1 MSSRQLL
8 HERGNPQLLS
18 IVIPAYN
25 EEAILP
31 LLRRQLE
38 EFLPKLPCPAE
49 IVIVNDGSADG
60 TLNLLAAWAAED
72 SRVKLISL
80 ARNFGHQAAITAGLD
95 YSSGDAVVILDAD
108 LQDPPVV
115 ILQMLDRYRQGYE
128 IVYGQ
133 RLSRAGEG
141 PFKRFSAWL
150 FYRMMRLL
158 VYRDLPPDTGDFR
171 LVSRL
176 CVDALRAMRETH
188 RFLRGM
194 IAWTGLAQTSV
205 TYQRQPRLQGS
216 THYSFCKMIRFAS
229 TAAISFS
236 VAPLRISLL
245 MGVLVAIAGLTEGA
259 YAVLRFLI
267 VHDTVAGWTSAI
279 TVTCVIGGAILLSI
293 GILGE
298 YVGRVFEASK
308 GRPIYIVAATA
319 NLNPEKSH

>member
-8 HERGNPQLLS
+8 RERGNPQLLS

-31 LLRRQLE
+31 ALRRELAD
-38 EFLPKLPCPAE
+38 FLPKLPCSTE
-49 IVIVNDGSADG
+49 IVIVNDGSSD
-60 TLNLLAAWAAED
+60 TTVSLLAAWAAED

-95 YSSGDAVVILDAD
+95 YCRGDAVVILDAD
-108 LQDPPVV
+108 LQDPPEV
-115 ILQMLDRYRQGYE
+115 ILEMLDRYRQGYE

-133 RLSRAGEG
+133 RQTRAGEG

-150 FYRMMRLL
+150 FYRLMRLL

-176 CVDALRAMRETH
+176 CLDALKSMRETH

-194 IAWTGLAQTSV
+194 IAWTGFAQTCV
-205 TYQRQPRLQGS
+205 TYQRRPRLQGS
-216 THYSFCKMIRFAS
+216 THYSFWKMLRFAS
-229 TAAISFS
+229 TAAVSFS
-236 VAPLRISLL
+236 VAPLRISLA
-245 MGVLVAIAGLTEGA
+245 MGLVVALAGFAEGI
-259 YAVLRFLI
+259 YAVDRFFA
-267 VHDTVAGWTSAI
+267 HDTVRGWTSAI
-279 TVTCVIGGAILLSI
+279 TITCLIGGAILISI